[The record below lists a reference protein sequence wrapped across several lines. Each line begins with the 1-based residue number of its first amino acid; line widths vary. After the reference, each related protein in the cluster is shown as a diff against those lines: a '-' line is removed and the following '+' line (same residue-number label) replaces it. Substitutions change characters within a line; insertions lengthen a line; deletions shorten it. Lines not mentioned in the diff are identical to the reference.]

1 MPVLGKLTIRQKLTS
16 IAMLSSIT
24 ALVSAS
30 LAFLAYDLH
39 SFRQSL
45 AGRIMTDAK
54 IVSFNSVSP
63 LLFNDAETATAT
75 LGGLKAEPAVVAAVI
90 RTQDDGRPFATYFRD
105 APSTARPSLPAQ
117 AAAGPTFTA
126 DHLLVSEPIRFEGKP
141 LGTLLIQADLG
152 EIRDRQR
159 RYAGIVLAVLGG
171 SFVLALTMSRLVEK
185 TISRP
190 IDRLADTARAVS
202 ARKDYSVRAAAEGSD
217 EIGLLIGTFNE
228 MLDQIQRQD
237 SDLKEAH
244 ADLKEA
250 HADLERR
257 VETRT
262 RDLAAA
268 NKELEA
274 FSYSVSHDLRAP
286 LRAIDGFSK
295 AVLTDYG
302 PQIEE
307 RGRHY
312 LERVRAGTLRMAQLI
327 DDLLG
332 LARVS
337 RRQLVRQRVSLSEIA
352 GQVAAEL
359 AQRQPSRQV
368 RLDLEEGLTAEADP
382 QLLTIV
388 FENLMGNAWKFTS
401 KRADARVEVGRTNGP
416 QPAFYVRDNG
426 AGFDMAYADKLFGA
440 FQRLHA
446 DADFEGTGI
455 GLATVQRIVVRHG
468 GRIWAEGAVEKGATF
483 YFSLERNS

>member
-1 MPVLGKLTIRQKLTS
+1 MHVLGKLTIRQKLTS

-45 AGRIMTDAK
+45 ARRIMTDAK
-54 IVSFNSVSP
+54 IVGFNSVSP

-75 LGGLKAEPAVVAAVI
+75 LGGLKAEPAIVAAVI
-90 RTQDDGRPFATYFRD
+90 RSQDGDRPFATYFRD
-105 APSTARPSLPAQ
+105 GASAAGPAFPPR
-117 AAAGPTFTA
+117 AAAGPVFT
-126 DHLLVSEPIRFEGKP
+126 DHLLVSEPIRFEGRS

-171 SFVLALTMSRLVEK
+171 SFLLALAISRLVEK

-190 IDRLADTARAVS
+190 IVRLADTARAVS
-202 ARKDYSVRAAAEGSD
+202 SQKDYSVRAAAEGSD
-217 EIGLLIGTFNE
+217 EIGLLVGTFNE

-237 SDLKEAH
+237 SDLKEAG
-244 ADLKEA
+244 
-250 HADLERR
+250 ADLERR

-295 AVLTDYG
+295 AVLTDYS
-302 PQIEE
+302 PRLDE

-312 LERVRAGTLRMAQLI
+312 LERVRAATQRMAQLI

-337 RRQLVRQRVSLSEIA
+337 RRELVRKRADLSEIA
-352 GQVAAEL
+352 CQVGAEL
-359 AQRQPSRQV
+359 SRRQPTRQV
-368 RLDLEEGLTAEADP
+368 RVDVQPALTAQADP
-382 QLLTIV
+382 HLLTIV
-388 FENLMGNAWKFTS
+388 LENLMGNAWKFTG
-401 KRADARVEVGRTNGP
+401 KTADAHVEVGRRADGP
-416 QPAFYVRDNG
+416 DPAFYVRDNG

-446 DADFEGTGI
+446 EADFEGTGI
-455 GLATVQRIVVRHG
+455 GLATVQRIVTRHG
-468 GRIWAEGAVEKGATF
+468 GRIWAEGAVGKGATF
-483 YFSLERNS
+483 YFTMERNP